1 MLFTTLPRSAQHV
14 SALGLS
20 SKKANAVHETTNFV
34 LSFTAANTA
43 DFRLVPRAEG
53 VGTDAAASPAFA
65 RVLVRVARDMGVD
78 KIATRV
84 LSKSGSSTRR
94 VRSTFV
100 FEREVTAR
108 AGSLLSVEESLAIVV
123 GDGRDRAAIMQPT
136 DARWCDDGV
145 RRLYP
150 PFRETVDGF
159 LVSSF
164 YYTIKGWMNMRCI
177 VNGCSRGAI
186 VVSIERLGWDALEK
200 FSREDAQERPGE
212 IEGVVNVASLV
223 ALVDKLALKLV

>member
-1 MLFTTLPRSAQHV
+1 MIAPSGRSWFKIRFKIFPLTLFTTLPRSAQHV

-43 DFRLVPRAEG
+43 DFRLGPRAEG
-53 VGTDAAASPAFA
+53 VGTDAAASPALA

-123 GDGRDRAAIMQPT
+123 VGDGCARAAIMQPT
-136 DARWCDDGV
+136 DARWCDDCAGFI
-145 RRLYP
+145 RLIEKQSMD
-150 PFRETVDGF
+150 FWCRH
-159 LVSSF
+159 
-164 YYTIKGWMNMRCI
+164 
-177 VNGCSRGAI
+177 
-186 VVSIERLGWDALEK
+186 SIT
-200 FSREDAQERPGE
+200 Q
-212 IEGVVNVASLV
+212 
-223 ALVDKLALKLV
+223 LKAG